1 MLFKDIRDYQILYL
15 SLFLLLG
22 ISTRDWTLRP
32 SMILVAIATSLITQ
46 SLLTLIVKRWSIT
59 TNKKEIKENKQYKT

>member
-15 SLFLLLG
+15 SLFLVLG

-32 SMILVAIATSLITQ
+32 
-46 SLLTLIVKRWSIT
+46 
-59 TNKKEIKENKQYKT
+59 